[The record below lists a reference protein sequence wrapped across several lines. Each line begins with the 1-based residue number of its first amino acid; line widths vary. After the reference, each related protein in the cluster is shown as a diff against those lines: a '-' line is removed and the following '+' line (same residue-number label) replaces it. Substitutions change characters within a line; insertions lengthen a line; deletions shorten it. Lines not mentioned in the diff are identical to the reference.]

1 MASLNKELQD
11 LQNLHIDENLI
22 PVDLKDQLYDLEAE
36 LVMLFNHRNEILMK
50 VPNLIQDLTDLRE

>member
-1 MASLNKELQD
+1 M
-11 LQNLHIDENLI
+11 
-22 PVDLKDQLYDLEAE
+22 DLKDQLYDLEAE